1 MQCDPLMVLSAAI
14 RKFLLTLHVICSLG
28 WAGSVA
34 VFVVLDIAAQRGDQ
48 PELARLLWLGLG
60 ATVWS
65 LLVPLALGSL
75 LTGTVLALGT
85 KWGLF
90 QHYWVLLKL
99 VLTLVATAVLVL
111 YTNTIA
117 PLAKMAADPALSDTH
132 MPSALLHTGG
142 ALVVL
147 VLATILAVYKP
158 RGMTRYGQRRQ
169 RKTGIP
175 AAR

>member
-1 MQCDPLMVLSAAI
+1 MVLSVAI

-34 VFVVLDIAAQRGDQ
+34 VFVVLDIAALSGKQ
-48 PELARLLWLGLG
+48 PELGRLLWLGLD

-65 LLVPLALGSL
+65 LLIPLALGSL
-75 LTGTVLALGT
+75 LTGTALTLGT

-99 VLTLVATAVLVL
+99 ILTSVATLVLVL
-111 YTNTIA
+111 YTHTID
-117 PLAKMAADPALSDTH
+117 PLAKIAADPVMSGVQ
-132 MPSALLHTGG
+132 MPSALLHTCG

-158 RGMTRYGQRRQ
+158 RGMTRYGQKKRQ
-169 RKTGIP
+169 QAGTQSTL
-175 AAR
+175 